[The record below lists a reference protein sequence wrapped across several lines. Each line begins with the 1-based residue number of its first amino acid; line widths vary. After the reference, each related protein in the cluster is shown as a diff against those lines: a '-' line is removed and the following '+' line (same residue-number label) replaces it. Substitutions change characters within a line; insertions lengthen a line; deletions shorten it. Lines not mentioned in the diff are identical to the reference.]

1 MAWVEKEKQ
10 HSLRFAHTAFG
21 HFLIGKHTNRSL
33 SGSITL
39 LIFLTVFAL
48 ISLFPV
54 VFMVSNSLKPINE
67 LFIYPPRLF
76 VIQPTF
82 TNFTELFSIM
92 AESLVPFLR
101 YLFNTLFIVMIGC
114 IGHIV
119 LASMAAFPL
128 AKFRFPGSE
137 FISKLIVY
145 SLMFT
150 SSVTAVPTY
159 MIMSRL
165 GLIDTYWAIIFPAF
179 SMSLGLFLM
188 KNFMEQVPTALIDAA
203 SIDGSSYFGML
214 WRIIMPAV
222 KPAWVTLFIV
232 CFQGLWGNSAS
243 NYIYTESKKPLA
255 AMLQN
260 LSGSGVARTGVVA
273 ASALFMFMVPLI
285 AFIISQSN
293 VMETMATSGIKE

>member
-1 MAWVEKEKQ
+1 MAREKKEKVR
-10 HSLRFAHTAFG
+10 SLRYSHTAIG
-21 HFLIGKHTNRSL
+21 RFLTDKHTNRSV
-33 SGSITL
+33 SGSAML
-39 LIFLTVFAL
+39 LVFLTVFAL

-54 VFMVSNSLKPINE
+54 VFMVSNAFKPINE

-76 VIQPTF
+76 FIQPT
-82 TNFTELFSIM
+82 TSNFSELFAIL
-92 AESLVPFLR
+92 ADSLVPFLR
-101 YLFNTLFIVMIGC
+101 YLFNTLFIVITGC
-114 IGHIV
+114 VGHIV
-119 LASMAAFPL
+119 LSSMAAFPL

-137 FISKLIVY
+137 LMSRIIVY

-165 GLIDTYWAIIFPAF
+165 HLVDTYWAVIFPAF
-179 SMSLGLFLM
+179 SLPLGLFLM

-222 KPAWVTLFIV
+222 KPAWITLFIV
-232 CFQGLWGNSAS
+232 CFQGLWGNSAG
-243 NYIYTESKKPLA
+243 NFIYSESKKPLA

-273 ASALFMFMVPLI
+273 ASSLFMFVVPLI

>member
-1 MAWVEKEKQ
+1 MAREKKEKVR
-10 HSLRFAHTAFG
+10 SLRYSHTAIG
-21 HFLIGKHTNRSL
+21 RFLTDKHTNRSV
-33 SGSITL
+33 SGSATL
-39 LIFLTVFAL
+39 LVFLTVFAL

-54 VFMVSNSLKPINE
+54 VFMVSNAFKPINE

-76 VIQPTF
+76 FIQPT
-82 TNFTELFSIM
+82 TSNFSELFAIL
-92 AESLVPFLR
+92 ADSLVPFLR
-101 YLFNTLFIVMIGC
+101 YLFNTLFIVITGC
-114 IGHIV
+114 VGHIV
-119 LASMAAFPL
+119 LSSMAAFPL

-137 FISKLIVY
+137 LMSRIIVY
-145 SLMFT
+145 PLMFT

-165 GLIDTYWAIIFPAF
+165 HLVDTYWAVIFPAF
-179 SMSLGLFLM
+179 SLPLGLFLM
-188 KNFMEQVPTALIDAA
+188 KNFMEQVPTA

-222 KPAWVTLFIV
+222 KPAWITLFIV
-232 CFQGLWGNSAS
+232 CFQGLWGNSAG
-243 NYIYTESKKPLA
+243 NFIYSESKKPLA

-273 ASALFMFMVPLI
+273 ASSLFMFVVPLI

>member
-1 MAWVEKEKQ
+1 MAREKKEKVR
-10 HSLRFAHTAFG
+10 SLRYSHTAIG
-21 HFLIGKHTNRSL
+21 RFLTDKHTNRSV
-33 SGSITL
+33 SGSATL
-39 LIFLTVFAL
+39 LVFLTVFAL

-54 VFMVSNSLKPINE
+54 VFMVSNAFKPINE

-76 VIQPTF
+76 FIQPT
-82 TNFTELFSIM
+82 TSNFSELFAIL
-92 AESLVPFLR
+92 ADSLVPFLR
-101 YLFNTLFIVMIGC
+101 YLFNTLFIVITGC
-114 IGHIV
+114 VGHIV
-119 LASMAAFPL
+119 LSSMAAFPL

-137 FISKLIVY
+137 LMSRIIVY

-165 GLIDTYWAIIFPAF
+165 RLVDTYWAVIFPAF
-179 SMSLGLFLM
+179 SLPLGLFLM

-222 KPAWVTLFIV
+222 KPAWITLFIV
-232 CFQGLWGNSAS
+232 CFQGLWGNSAG
-243 NYIYTESKKPLA
+243 NFIYSESKKPLA

-273 ASALFMFMVPLI
+273 ASSLFMFVVPLI

>member
-1 MAWVEKEKQ
+1 M
-10 HSLRFAHTAFG
+10 
-21 HFLIGKHTNRSL
+21 
-33 SGSITL
+33 
-39 LIFLTVFAL
+39 
-48 ISLFPV
+48 
-54 VFMVSNSLKPINE
+54 
-67 LFIYPPRLF
+67 
-76 VIQPTF
+76 
-82 TNFTELFSIM
+82 
-92 AESLVPFLR
+92 
-101 YLFNTLFIVMIGC
+101 GC
-114 IGHIV
+114 VGHIV
-119 LASMAAFPL
+119 LSSMAAFPL

-137 FISKLIVY
+137 FMSKLIVY

-165 GLIDTYWAIIFPAF
+165 HLVDTYWAVIFPAF
-179 SMSLGLFLM
+179 SLPLGLFLM

-222 KPAWVTLFIV
+222 KPAWITLFIV

-243 NYIYTESKKPLA
+243 NFIYTESRKPLA

-273 ASALFMFMVPLI
+273 ASSLFMFVVPLA

>member
-1 MAWVEKEKQ
+1 MAREKKEKVR
-10 HSLRFAHTAFG
+10 SLRYSHTAIG
-21 HFLIGKHTNRSL
+21 RFLTDKHTNRSV
-33 SGSITL
+33 SGSATL
-39 LIFLTVFAL
+39 LVFLTVFAL

-54 VFMVSNSLKPINE
+54 VFMVSNAFKPINE

-76 VIQPTF
+76 FIQPT
-82 TNFTELFSIM
+82 TSNFSELFAIL
-92 AESLVPFLR
+92 ADSLVPFLR
-101 YLFNTLFIVMIGC
+101 YLFNTLFIVITGC
-114 IGHIV
+114 VGHIV
-119 LASMAAFPL
+119 LSSMAAFPL

-137 FISKLIVY
+137 LMSRIIVY

-165 GLIDTYWAIIFPAF
+165 HLVDTYWAVIFPAF
-179 SMSLGLFLM
+179 SLPLGLFLM

-222 KPAWVTLFIV
+222 KPAWITLFIV
-232 CFQGLWGNSAS
+232 CFQGLWGNSAG
-243 NYIYTESKKPLA
+243 NFIYSESKKPLA

-273 ASALFMFMVPLI
+273 ASSLFMFVVPLI

>member
-1 MAWVEKEKQ
+1 MARQKTEKVR
-10 HSLRFAHTAFG
+10 SLRFSHTAVG
-21 HFLIGKHTNRSL
+21 RFLTDKHTNRSV
-33 SGSITL
+33 SGSMAL
-39 LIFLTVFAL
+39 LIFLTAFAL
-48 ISLFPV
+48 VSMFPV
-54 VFMVSNSLKPINE
+54 VFMVSNAFKPINE

-76 VIQPTF
+76 VIQPTAS
-82 TNFTELFSIM
+82 NFSELFAIM
-92 AESLVPFLR
+92 ADSLVPFAR
-101 YLFNTLFIVMIGC
+101 YLFNTLFIVLMGC
-114 IGHIV
+114 VGHIV
-119 LASMAAFPL
+119 LSSMAAFPL

-137 FISKLIVY
+137 FMSKLIVY

-165 GLIDTYWAIIFPAF
+165 HLVDTYWAVIFPAF
-179 SMSLGLFLM
+179 SLPLGLFLM

-222 KPAWVTLFIV
+222 KPAWITLFIV
-232 CFQGLWGNSAS
+232 CFQGLWGNSAG
-243 NYIYTESKKPLA
+243 NFIYSESKKPLA

-273 ASALFMFMVPLI
+273 ASSLFMFVVPLI

>member
-1 MAWVEKEKQ
+1 MAREKKEKVR
-10 HSLRFAHTAFG
+10 SLRYSHTAIG
-21 HFLIGKHTNRSL
+21 RFLTDKHTNRSV
-33 SGSITL
+33 SGSATL
-39 LIFLTVFAL
+39 LVFLTVFAL

-54 VFMVSNSLKPINE
+54 VFMVSNAFKPINE

-76 VIQPTF
+76 FIQPT
-82 TNFTELFSIM
+82 TSNFSELFAIL
-92 AESLVPFLR
+92 ADSLVPFLR
-101 YLFNTLFIVMIGC
+101 YLFNTLFIVITGC
-114 IGHIV
+114 VGHIV
-119 LASMAAFPL
+119 LSSMAAFPL

-137 FISKLIVY
+137 LMSRIIVY

-165 GLIDTYWAIIFPAF
+165 HLVDTYWAVIFPAF
-179 SMSLGLFLM
+179 SLPLGLFLM

-203 SIDGSSYFGML
+203 SIDGSTYFGML

-243 NYIYTESKKPLA
+243 SYIYTESKKPLA

-273 ASALFMFMVPLI
+273 ASALFMFVVPLI

>member
-1 MAWVEKEKQ
+1 MAREKKEKVR
-10 HSLRFAHTAFG
+10 SLRYSHTAIG
-21 HFLIGKHTNRSL
+21 RFLTDKHTNRSV
-33 SGSITL
+33 SGSATL
-39 LIFLTVFAL
+39 LVFLTVFAL

-54 VFMVSNSLKPINE
+54 VFMVSNAFKPINE

-76 VIQPTF
+76 FIQPT
-82 TNFTELFSIM
+82 TSNFSELFAIL
-92 AESLVPFLR
+92 ADSLVPFLR
-101 YLFNTLFIVMIGC
+101 YLFNTLFIVITGC
-114 IGHIV
+114 VGHIV
-119 LASMAAFPL
+119 LSSMAAFPV

-137 FISKLIVY
+137 LMSRIIVY

-165 GLIDTYWAIIFPAF
+165 HLVDTYWAVIFPAF
-179 SMSLGLFLM
+179 SLPLGLFLM

-222 KPAWVTLFIV
+222 KPAWITLFIV
-232 CFQGLWGNSAS
+232 CFQGLWGNSAG
-243 NYIYTESKKPLA
+243 NFIYSESKKPLA

-273 ASALFMFMVPLI
+273 ASSLFMFVVPLI